1 MDKSPLI
8 NTSTVNTASEGA
20 EAAAEPIPQKVETP
34 VGAFTVC
41 LAGVPNAGKTALM
54 NGLTAGGFHTANYP
68 GVTVTLSRGKSRPE
82 FGAVINLVDLP
93 GVHSTV
99 APTVEE
105 ELSCSVIEGNHDS
118 IHPDAL
124 IVVVDATQLERHLKF
139 ASFVARQGKP
149 VVIALTMMDLLAK
162 SGQSINANRLA
173 EALGIAVIPVDGRT
187 GWGVEELVF
196 ELRKVLGHPL
206 EKLSALAEIPDEP
219 VEAYRRLR
227 NLLNESNAVKKSRPM
242 LLAENSLTARIDKV
256 VLHRYFGFP
265 IFFTILG
272 GLFASI
278 FWLAQPFMDVI
289 EWLFKEAGALTVALL
304 PEGVFTSFLAD
315 GIIGGVGS
323 VAVFFPQ
330 IIILFFLMTLLEDSG
345 YLSRGAALVDRPL
358 SALGLHGRSFVPMLS
373 GFACAIP
380 AVLAAR
386 TIPSKRERLLT
397 IWILPL
403 MSCSARLP
411 VYALLLA
418 ALLPG
423 APGKAG
429 MALAFT
435 YVASLLVGA
444 LTAGL
449 ISKLFIRKKSHSILA
464 MEMPVYRQ
472 PLIKPTLKITWSRSS
487 AYLKKA
493 GMPIIVISSI
503 LWLLSNFGLGSN
515 QPLAEDGKSSASMVT
530 RSELD
535 YSFAAQVGQTLEPA
549 LRPMGAD
556 WRVGVGLIAAFAA
569 REVFVSTMAIV
580 FHVADENDEQAQE
593 AGLLDNMSSATFAGS
608 GQPVF
613 TTSSIIGLMVFF
625 FFSLQCLSTVAVVRA
640 ETASWKIAGLQLLFY
655 TGLGYLLSVAVV
667 QGLRAFGTA

>member
-1 MDKSPLI
+1 MDKSPLV
-8 NTSTVNTASEGA
+8 NTSTVNIAST
-20 EAAAEPIPQKVETP
+20 EAGTAAEKLYKVESP
-34 VGAFTVC
+34 SNALTVC

-54 NGLTAGGFHTANYP
+54 NGLTGGGFHTANYP
-68 GVTVTLSRGKSRPE
+68 GVTVTLSRGKSRAE
-82 FGAVINLVDLP
+82 FGAEINLVDLP
-93 GVHSTV
+93 GVHSTIE
-99 APTVEE
+99 PTIEE
-105 ELSCSVIEGNHDS
+105 ELSCSVIEGRHES

-124 IVVVDATQLERHLKF
+124 IIVVDATQLERHLKF

-162 SGQSINANRLA
+162 SGQAVKANKLA
-173 EALGIAVIPVDGRT
+173 EALGIPVVPVDGRT
-187 GWGVEELVF
+187 GWGVTELML
-196 ELRKVLGHPL
+196 ELRAALDQPL
-206 EKLSALAEIPDEP
+206 EKTSALAEIPDEP

-227 NLLNESNAVKKSRPM
+227 NLLDASDAVKKSRPM
-242 LLAENSLTARIDKV
+242 VLAENSLTARIDKM

-278 FWLAQPFMDVI
+278 FWLAQPFMDLI
-289 EWLFKEAGALTVALL
+289 EWLFKEAGALTLAVL
-304 PEGVFTSFLAD
+304 PEGVFSHFIAD

-423 APGKAG
+423 APAKAG
-429 MALAFT
+429 LALAFT
-435 YVASLLVGA
+435 YVASLLIGA

-449 ISKLFIRKKSHSILA
+449 ISKLFIRKKSNSMLA

-493 GMPIIVISSI
+493 GMPIIIISSI
-503 LWLLSNFGLGSN
+503 LWLLSNFGFGAN
-515 QPLAEDGKSSASMVT
+515 QPQTEDRKSASLITV
-530 RSELD
+530 SELD
-535 YSFAAQVGQTLEPA
+535 YSFAAQIGQTIEPA
-549 LRPMGAD
+549 LRPMGID
-556 WRVGVGLIAAFAA
+556 WRVGVGLISAFAA

-580 FHVADENDEQAQE
+580 FHVADENDEQAQQS
-593 AGLLDNMSSATFAGS
+593 GLLDTLREATFANS
-608 GQPVF
+608 SQRVF

-640 ETASWKIAGLQLLFY
+640 ETNSWKMAGLQLLFY
-655 TGLGYLLSVAVV
+655 TGLGYFLSAAVV
-667 QGLRAFGTA
+667 QGLRAFGVA